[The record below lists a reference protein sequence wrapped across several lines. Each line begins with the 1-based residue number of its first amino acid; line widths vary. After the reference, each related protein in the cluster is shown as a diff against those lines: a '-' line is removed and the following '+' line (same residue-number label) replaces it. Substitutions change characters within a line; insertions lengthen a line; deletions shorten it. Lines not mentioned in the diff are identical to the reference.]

1 MANTGTLIRQVAR
14 RNFRPGSVAN
24 VNMSHNSGLTVE
36 KLKTELRCRG
46 ATTRGKKIDLIERL
60 ESYDRNNNFCHS
72 EDDIKLPE
80 PIRFE
85 SWPVTG
91 FKQLMPLHKDSLP
104 PLASSD
110 VEAYFRYRLAVDN
123 EETGDLKAIEKGHQL
138 LESNHVLACSVVI
151 HHHAY
156 FSGLVSAAMKKKVSY
171 SLRII
176 IAECGEV
183 VNTHC
188 ECPAGKGPHGT
199 CKHLA
204 SVLLMLSQFKSTGV
218 IATGKYRNSAS
229 YRDHVRNIT
238 INYCSSASKDITI
251 RYLFERA
258 SLSSAV
264 RDHDYLDKPFTEYW
278 VERALKITDDQAA
291 DLESKT
297 RKQAKCSLWHEERRW
312 RLTASQFGTICKCTT
327 RRNKTKLCEQI
338 VSGRKL
344 VCNSVRHGLQQEPK
358 AIAKLEIACNVHVHS
373 CGMFVDS
380 ELPFLAATPDGVIDS
395 NTIVE
400 VKCPYS
406 ARNEVIAPG
415 KLFPYLCERNGL
427 MQLKEN
433 NNYYFQVQGQMY
445 LSKRK
450 YCLFAVCTFKD
461 FFVQKISLN
470 EEYCTG
476 SLIPRLS
483 LFFESFLKPY
493 IATHC
498 IC

>member
-1 MANTGTLIRQVAR
+1 
-14 RNFRPGSVAN
+14 
-24 VNMSHNSGLTVE
+24 
-36 KLKTELRCRG
+36 
-46 ATTRGKKIDLIERL
+46 
-60 ESYDRNNNFCHS
+60 
-72 EDDIKLPE
+72 
-80 PIRFE
+80 
-85 SWPVTG
+85 
-91 FKQLMPLHKDSLP
+91 MPLHKDRLP
-104 PLASSD
+104 PMASSD

-138 LESNHVLACSVVI
+138 LKSNHVLACSVVI
-151 HHHAY
+151 DHHAY

-218 IATGKYRNSAS
+218 IAVRRSCTDRLQTFHRPQKEYSDSPKKADSFKCGAKRPTMFDDPRPAKYRNSAS

-278 VERALKITDDQAA
+278 VVRALKITDDQAA

-312 RLTASQFGTICKCTT
+312 RLTASQFWTICKCTT
-327 RRNKTKLCEQI
+327 RRNRTKLCEQI

-344 VCNSVRHGLQQEPK
+344 VCNSMRHGLQQEPK

-380 ELPFLAATPDGVIDS
+380 DLPFLAATPDGVIDS

-415 KLFPYLCERNGL
+415 KLFLYLCKRNGL

-433 NNYYFQVQGQMY
+433 SNYYFQVQGQMY

-450 YCLFAVCTFKD
+450 YCFFAVCTFKD
-461 FFVQKISLN
+461 FFVQKISLD

>member
-1 MANTGTLIRQVAR
+1 MANTATLIRQVAR

-24 VNMSHNSGLTVE
+24 VNMSHYSGLTVE

-46 ATTRGKKIDLIERL
+46 ATTCGKKIDLIERF
-60 ESYDRNNNFCHS
+60 STA
-72 EDDIKLPE
+72 EDTI
-80 PIRFE
+80 
-85 SWPVTG
+85 
-91 FKQLMPLHKDSLP
+91 
-104 PLASSD
+104 SSD
-110 VEAYFRYRLAVDN
+110 VA
-123 EETGDLKAIEKGHQL
+123 
-138 LESNHVLACSVVI
+138 
-151 HHHAY
+151 
-156 FSGLVSAAMKKKVSY
+156 
-171 SLRII
+171 
-176 IAECGEV
+176 
-183 VNTHC
+183 
-188 ECPAGKGPHGT
+188 
-199 CKHLA
+199 
-204 SVLLMLSQFKSTGV
+204 
-218 IATGKYRNSAS
+218 
-229 YRDHVRNIT
+229 
-238 INYCSSASKDITI
+238 
-251 RYLFERA
+251 
-258 SLSSAV
+258 
-264 RDHDYLDKPFTEYW
+264 
-278 VERALKITDDQAA
+278 ITDDQAA

-312 RLTASQFGTICKCTT
+312 RLTASQFGTTCKCTT

-358 AIAKLEIACNVHVHS
+358 AIAKLEIACNVQVHS

-406 ARNEVIAPG
+406 ARTEVIAPG
-415 KLFPYLCERNGL
+415 KLFPYLCKRNGL

-433 NNYYFQVQGQMY
+433 SNYYFQVQGQMY

-461 FFVQKISLN
+461 FFVQKISLD